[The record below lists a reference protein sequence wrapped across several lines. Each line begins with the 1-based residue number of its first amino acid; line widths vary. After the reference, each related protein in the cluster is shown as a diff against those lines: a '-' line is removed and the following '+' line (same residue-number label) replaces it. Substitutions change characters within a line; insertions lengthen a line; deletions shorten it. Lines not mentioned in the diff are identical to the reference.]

1 MKHKS
6 LYVVYAPSKN
16 PQQRRALFDNLY
28 AKFKIDVKKDELIIS
43 SDGKDISAEN
53 VFEKIKKNMISALLK
68 IIISNPVSL

>member
-16 PQQRRALFDNLY
+16 HQQRRALFDNLY

-43 SDGKDISAEN
+43 SDGEDISA
-53 VFEKIKKNMISALLK
+53 
-68 IIISNPVSL
+68 